1 MLPVSLL
8 PMSPGHTG
16 LTLEAAGLPN
26 PLVNKHWFIEDT
38 HVIAQIDGAAAIEQ
52 AGIRFRFRFTGYVAT
67 GPAVPAGGS
76 SGALVAWGSFQS
88 RQQIPQFILT
98 APASVTWQWQ
108 KEISLRVSSIP
119 VAARREH
126 PRRPDQIVAV

>member
-1 MLPVSLL
+1 M
-8 PMSPGHTG
+8 
-16 LTLEAAGLPN
+16 
-26 PLVNKHWFIEDT
+26 NKHWFIEDT

-52 AGIRFRFRFTGYVAT
+52 AGIRFRSTGYVAT

-98 APASVTWQWQ
+98 APASVTWHWQ